1 MLHIARENNF
11 KTGSKIKQKENKD
24 GKKKWW
30 CEMNTQNVCPR
41 SYKKTQE
48 GLNIIAVH
56 KQKSE
61 MS

>member
-1 MLHIARENNF
+1 
-11 KTGSKIKQKENKD
+11 
-24 GKKKWW
+24 
-30 CEMNTQNVCPR
+30 MNTQNVCPR
-41 SYKKTQE
+41 SYKRTQE